1 MRVASY
7 NVHGCVGAD
16 GRFDAARTVRVIS
29 QLRSDVLGLQEV
41 DSRAG
46 PHANA
51 FAALARGSGLHA
63 VAGPN
68 IQAARGEY
76 GNMLLS
82 RWPPAAVR
90 RLDLTVGTRE
100 PRGLLDVDLDT
111 PEGRLR
117 VLVTHLGLFPRER
130 WVQIARVRAVLAR
143 HQAPRTVVL
152 GDLNVARWRGPDLFG
167 HHAPRRGAA
176 PRTFPSRLPM
186 LALDRIQ
193 VYPPQALLV
202 LRAHTSTLARQ
213 ASDHLPLVAELRA
226 RGADQS

>member
-1 MRVASY
+1 MRVVSY

-16 GRFDAARTVRVIS
+16 GRFDAARTVRVIG
-29 QLRSDVLGLQEV
+29 QLQSDVLGLQEV

-46 PHANA
+46 QHADA

-68 IQAARGEY
+68 IQAARGQY

-82 RWPPAAVR
+82 RWPPVAVR
-90 RLDLTVGTRE
+90 RLDLSVGRRE

-130 WVQIARVRAVLAR
+130 QAQIARLRAVLGR

-167 HHAPRRGAA
+167 HQASDGGAA

-193 VYPPQALLV
+193 VSPPRVLLG
-202 LRAHTSTLARQ
+202 LHAHASPLARQ

-226 RGADQS
+226 PRVA

>member
-16 GRFDAARTVRVIS
+16 GRFDAARTMRVIG
-29 QLRSDVLGLQEV
+29 QLHSDVLGLQEV

-46 PHANA
+46 QHADA
-51 FAALARGSGLHA
+51 FAALTRGTGLHA

-68 IQAARGEY
+68 IHADRGQY

-82 RWPPAAVR
+82 RWPPIAVR
-90 RLDLTVGTRE
+90 RLDLSVGRRE
-100 PRGLLDVDLDT
+100 PRGLLDVDLET
-111 PEGRLR
+111 PEGLLR

-130 WVQIARVRAVLAR
+130 QVQIARLRAVLAR

-167 HHAPRRGAA
+167 QQATRAGAA

-193 VYPPQALLV
+193 VSPPQALLA
-202 LRAHTSTLARQ
+202 LRAHASPLARQ
-213 ASDHLPLVAELRA
+213 ASDHLPLVAELLA
-226 RGADQS
+226 PEVA